1 MIINKEVMIE
11 AIRELGHVRVDEV
24 QGVIL
29 VRNYDF
35 ETTITIK
42 PVYTGNTI
50 TRVRTAVYSGL
61 YYEHD
66 HSVKEYKTLVG
77 LINYIATHIPLSE
90 TDIYSCKNDRVA
102 KNRFKELIQLRIN
115 EYLLFNSKNDVIH
128 VATDDYQ
135 FKINVSVNKGEFSAT
150 VEVAIVDKNSKTTH
164 YHQANNFAELQSIL
178 FRKGVI

>member
-50 TRVRTAVYSGL
+50 TRVRTAVYLGV

-66 HSVKEYKTLVG
+66 HNVKEYKSLVG

-90 TDIYSCKNDRVA
+90 TDIYKCKNDRVA
-102 KNRFKELIQLRIN
+102 KNRFKELLQRDISENNVDYGI
-115 EYLLFNSKNDVIH
+115 YGDVIIA
-128 VATDDYQ
+128 VTRLGYY
-135 FKINVSVNKGEFSAT
+135 FIKITVVNGEFSA
-150 VEVAIVDKNSKTTH
+150 EVKSCFNGMVFDIDNVSDI
-164 YHQANNFAELQSIL
+164 AELQSL
-178 FRKGVI
+178 LHNKGVL